1 MNQAE
6 IQKIIQSGES
16 ERVEF
21 KQSFSEELIET
32 IVAFSN
38 SSGGTIFVGIN
49 NQGEIIGIQ
58 IGKETLQKWTNEIKN
73 KTSPSQIVDISEIEI
88 EAKTICQIKVNEYP
102 VKPVSFKGRY
112 YKRVKNSNHQL
123 SAHEISEIH
132 LQSLQL

>member
-88 EAKTICQIKVNEYP
+88 EAKTIC
-102 VKPVSFKGRY
+102 
-112 YKRVKNSNHQL
+112 
-123 SAHEISEIH
+123 
-132 LQSLQL
+132 